1 MCISPE
7 MSKNVLKAH
16 SSAYLNKSGT
26 RVDVPHADGYNLHLL
41 ASAGEPQ
48 WDYYLGLTVEE
59 RVNQAVQQSPLV
71 PASDLL

>member
-26 RVDVPHADGYNLHLL
+26 RVDVPHADGYNLCLL

-48 WDYYLGLTVEE
+48 
-59 RVNQAVQQSPLV
+59 
-71 PASDLL
+71 